1 MMTGIKTLP
10 GSERPREKMIRSG
23 AGSLSNAELLSI
35 IINCGIKGESAL
47 SLASRVLAM
56 DQDGLSGLMNCQPE
70 ELMKIKGIGE
80 ASACRICASAE
91 LGRRISAAA
100 PVNRI
105 RLDCPGAA
113 AGAFMEDL
121 RHLRKEVLC
130 VAMINT
136 KGEMIAKETVAS
148 GGLYSAC
155 ANPREIFS
163 TAVRKGAY
171 AILLAHNHPSGDP
184 SPSAE
189 DISMTRQLAE
199 AGKILGIVLEDHI
212 IIGDGRYTSLKE
224 MGIL

>member
-1 MMTGIKTLP
+1 
-10 GSERPREKMIRSG
+10 
-23 AGSLSNAELLSI
+23 
-35 IINCGIKGESAL
+35 
-47 SLASRVLAM
+47 
-56 DQDGLSGLMNCQPE
+56 
-70 ELMKIKGIGE
+70 
-80 ASACRICASAE
+80 
-91 LGRRISAAA
+91 
-100 PVNRI
+100 
-105 RLDCPGAA
+105 
-113 AGAFMEDL
+113 MEDL

-136 KGEMIAKETVAS
+136 KGEMIARETVAS